1 MQGPG
6 ALHPT
11 LQRGWQFAEKVR
23 AALLETIRP
32 LTSTQ
37 WVFRRQD
44 NSSWSIGE
52 VVEHLLRAEIGT
64 SKMVR
69 KLIRGDYRTQEFP
82 VAAALYTGEL
92 DRYPY
97 GRLQAPGDLA
107 LGPPGSQAELERS
120 LAIAHARLR
129 AELERFRG
137 DDPEILRSPDP
148 ATAVW
153 YTLGG
158 WVKLQAWHEA
168 HHLAQIHRQIQEM
181 TAATGSPLETESSG
195 SA

>member
-1 MQGPG
+1 MQGPD

-44 NSSWSIGE
+44 NSWSIGE

-107 LGPPGSQAELERS
+107 PGPPGSQAELERS
-120 LAIAHARLR
+120 LAAAHARLR

-168 HHLAQIHRQIQEM
+168 HHLTQIHGIL
-181 TAATGSPLETESSG
+181 AAPAFPRVTESS
-195 SA
+195 